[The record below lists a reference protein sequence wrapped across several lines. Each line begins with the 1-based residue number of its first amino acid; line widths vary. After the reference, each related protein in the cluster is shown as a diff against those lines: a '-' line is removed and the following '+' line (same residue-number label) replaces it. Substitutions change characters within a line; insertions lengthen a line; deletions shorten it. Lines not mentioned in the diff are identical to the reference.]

1 MKKILSVTKVTLL
14 SSLLAFGLGGCVSSG
29 EKSSPEKTAMLKMLM
44 ARMSNVPTN
53 QNIEKKASIQKR
65 ELISESELLNSLESY
80 PKSSSGVKFE
90 KRKDG
95 FTINGKS
102 VYLDPEGEI
111 VNYGYDWKDGSFF
124 YLIKIS
130 DGNYKIKFNRV
141 GSNKPSLDIAYVEKG
156 RSNYLVETVSGKKFN
171 GQGLILTS
179 KGFIVTREGSAFI
192 YNVGQNSKNFATPNG
207 WHIAYFQNGDV
218 ASTQFLLL
226 EKDVEVENSSN
237 PLSGLWN
244 ATKELGN
251 TLGISKKEDYKLV
264 NLNNPQEGYL
274 INVTLGDK
282 QIHLYSDCKR
292 QNRFVQRCSQ
302 MDSRNSLYEA
312 DGSKNAT
319 HYFWAIT
326 WFKGKD
332 TIFSVTQ
339 ESGYKKIYVRNL
351 KTGKTVEI
359 ASRITGFP
367 EFSAVQDK
375 NGLVKVYVSGG
386 LLPNVQNTDAEE
398 LLKNNPDISDSS
410 KKDK

>member
-1 MKKILSVTKVTLL
+1 VKKILLVGKLALL
-14 SSLLAFGLGGCVSSG
+14 SSLIVFGLSGCLSSG
-29 EKSSPEKTAMLKMLM
+29 QNTSPEKTAMLKMLM
-44 ARMSNVPTN
+44 GRMSSVPTN
-53 QNIEKKASIQKR
+53 RNVEKKATAQKR
-65 ELISESELLNSLESY
+65 ELISESELENRLKNY
-80 PKSSSGVKFE
+80 PKGSSGVKFE

-95 FTINGKS
+95 FTINGES

-130 DGNYKIKFNRV
+130 EGNYKIKFNRV
-141 GSNKPSLDIAYVEKG
+141 GSNKASLDIAYVEKG

-192 YNVGQNSKNFATPNG
+192 YNVGKNSKNFATPKG
-207 WHIAYFQNGDV
+207 WHIAYFQNGNV

-226 EKDVEVENSSN
+226 EKDIEVENSSN
-237 PLSGLWN
+237 PLAGLWS

-264 NLNNPQEGYL
+264 NLNNPKEGYL

-282 QIHLYSDCKR
+282 QIHLYSQCKR
-292 QNRFVQRCSQ
+292 QNRFVQKCSQ

-312 DGSKNAT
+312 GGSKNAT

-332 TIFSVTQ
+332 SVFSVTQ
-339 ESGYKKIYVRNL
+339 ESGYKNIYVRNL
-351 KTGKTVEI
+351 KTGKTVEV

-367 EFSAVQDK
+367 EFSAIQDK

-386 LLPNVQNTDAEE
+386 LLPNVQNTDAEK
-398 LLKNNPDISDSS
+398 LLQNNPDISDSS